1 MEKADLTSF
10 SIQTEVKET
19 QVAELA
25 EFLYQRL
32 VFPRKNSI
40 ANAQSTT
47 FGNEHTLSFRVLDPQ
62 GKWYF
67 DTETK
72 IGKTVEVKIVPS
84 HDPSPPDQV
93 LSQFKNDMFIAVE
106 SFEDQMRRR
115 TIYFAWGEGIK
126 VTPGKSPFKKRRIL
140 DRILFE
146 NMIFLFMLLLV
157 FSVFLFFVLARFLP
171 WPYVPIPLVGIQ
183 FLIVLAAP
191 KLISRGADWT
201 ITEQNPNVHILTYTV
216 PPEEAQVSRDKF
228 NKDTLLKIKTEIYQN
243 TLAIRKPIDCQAA
256 QEVFS
261 KYGLTCAP
269 ESLSVKTVNVYRLVE
284 QAAEKFGLQAPKI
297 VISNTVIPNAAA
309 TGPSPRLGMVLIT
322 TGILV
327 QLQEDELLAVLGH
340 EFSHLTGRDPVVL
353 YGLISTE
360 YLFRFYV
367 VLPFLL
373 GYNVFLFYL
382 YFLAILGVIFFIAKF
397 FEARADL
404 VSAIRIGT
412 PGVLA
417 SALRKIGFRRLSIE
431 KSTSV
436 RVQSWIG
443 FDPHPPIYF
452 RVDRLEKLQTPV
464 RVRSPLLTSI
474 KDCFRG
480 FFDSF

>member
-1 MEKADLTSF
+1 MEKTDLTSF
-10 SIQTEVKET
+10 TIQTEVKET

-32 VFPRKNSI
+32 VLPRKDSI
-40 ANAQSTT
+40 VNAQRTS
-47 FGNEHTLSFRVLDPQ
+47 FENEHTLSFRILDPQ
-62 GKWYF
+62 GKWHF
-67 DTETK
+67 DVEAR
-72 IGKTVEVKIVPS
+72 IGRTVEVKIAPS
-84 HDPSPPDQV
+84 YDPSPPYQA
-93 LSQFKNDMFIAVE
+93 LTQFKDDMFIAVE
-106 SFEDQMRRR
+106 SFEDQLRRR

-126 VTPGKSPFKKRRIL
+126 LTPGKSPFKKRRIL

-157 FSVFLFFVLARFLP
+157 FSVFLFIVLAPFFG
-171 WPYVPIPLVGIQ
+171 PYVPIPLVAIQ

-201 ITEQNPNVHILTYTV
+201 ITKQNPNVHILTYTI
-216 PPEEAQVSRDKF
+216 PPDETQISREKLSR
-228 NKDTLLKIKTEIYQN
+228 DTLLEMKTEIYQDS
-243 TLAIRKPIDCQAA
+243 LAVGKPIDCQLA

-269 ESLSVKTVNVYRLVE
+269 ENLSVKTVNVYQLVD
-284 QAAEKFGLQAPKI
+284 QAAGKFDLQVPKI

-309 TGPSPRLGMVLIT
+309 TGPSPKLGMVLIT

-382 YFLAILGVIFFIAKF
+382 YFLVILGVIFFIAKF

-404 VSAIRIGT
+404 VSAIKIGT
-412 PGVLA
+412 PQVLA
-417 SALRKIGFRRLSIE
+417 SALRKIGFRRLGIE
-431 KSTSV
+431 RSASV
-436 RVQSWIG
+436 RFQSWIG

-452 RVDRLEKLQTPV
+452 RVDRLEKLQPPV
-464 RVRSPLLTSI
+464 RVKSPLLTSI

-480 FFDSF
+480 LFASF

>member
-1 MEKADLTSF
+1 MQKADLTSF
-10 SIQTEVKET
+10 TIQTGIKEA
-19 QVAELA
+19 QVAELG

-32 VFPRKNSI
+32 VLPRKNSI
-40 ANAQSTT
+40 TNAQRTT
-47 FGNEHTLSFRVLDPQ
+47 FENEYTLSFRVLDPQ
-62 GKWYF
+62 GKWHF
-67 DTETK
+67 DTEAR
-72 IGKTVEVKIVPS
+72 IGKTVSVRIDLS
-84 HDPSPPDQV
+84 HDPGPPDYE
-93 LSQFKNDMFIAVE
+93 LSQFKDDVFIAIE
-106 SFEDQMRRR
+106 TFEDQMRRR
-115 TIYFAWGEGIK
+115 AIYFAWGEGVK
-126 VTPGKSPFKKRRIL
+126 VVPGKSPFKRRRIL
-140 DRILFE
+140 SRILFE

-157 FSVFLFFVLARFLP
+157 FSVFLFIVLAPFFG
-171 WPYVPIPLVGIQ
+171 PYVPIPLVAIQ

-216 PPEEAQVSRDKF
+216 PPEEAQILREKLS
-228 NKDTLLKIKTEIYQN
+228 KDTLLKIKTEIYQN
-243 TLAIRKPIDCQAA
+243 TLALRRPIDCQTA

-261 KYGLTCAP
+261 KYGLTCVP
-269 ESLSVKTVNVYRLVE
+269 ENLSVKTVNVYRLVE
-284 QAAEKFGLQAPKI
+284 EAAGKFGLQVPKI

-367 VLPFLL
+367 VLPFVL
-373 GYNVFLFYL
+373 GYNVLLFYL
-382 YFLAILGVIFFIAKF
+382 YFIVILGVIFFIAKF

-412 PGVLA
+412 PHALA
-417 SALRKIGFRRLSIE
+417 SALRKIGFKRLSME
-431 KSTSV
+431 RSASA

-452 RVDRLEKLQTPV
+452 RVDRLEKLQTPI

-474 KDCFRG
+474 KDCFSG
-480 FFDSF
+480 LFASF

>member
-10 SIQTEVKET
+10 DIQTEIKET

-32 VFPRKNSI
+32 VFPRKNSV
-40 ANAQSTT
+40 ANVQRTT
-47 FGNEHTLSFRVLDPQ
+47 FENEHTLSFRVLDPQ
-62 GKWYF
+62 GEWHF

-72 IGKTVEVKIVPS
+72 IGKTVEVKIAPS
-84 HDPSPPDQV
+84 YDPNPPEQA
-93 LSQFKNDMFIAVE
+93 LSQFKDDMFIAVE

-126 VTPGKSPFKKRRIL
+126 VTPGKPPFRRRRIL

-157 FSVFLFFVLARFLP
+157 FSVFLFFVLARFFP
-171 WPYVPIPLVGIQ
+171 WLYVPIPLVAIQ
-183 FLIVLAAP
+183 FLIVLVAP

-216 PPEEAQVSRDKF
+216 PPEEAQIFREKLS
-228 NKDTLLKIKTEIYQN
+228 KDTLLQIKTEIYQN
-243 TLAIRKPIDCQAA
+243 TLAIKKPIDCQAA
-256 QEVFS
+256 QDVFS
-261 KYGLTCAP
+261 KYGLTCGP
-269 ESLSVKTVNVYRLVE
+269 ENLSVKTVNVYRLVE
-284 QAAEKFGLQAPKI
+284 EAARKFGLQVPKI

-309 TGPSPRLGMVLIT
+309 TGPSPRLGLVLIT

-340 EFSHLTGRDPVVL
+340 EFGHLTGRDPVVL
-353 YGLISTE
+353 YGLVSAE

-367 VLPFLL
+367 VLTFL
-373 GYNVFLFYL
+373 GQYVFLFYL
-382 YFLAILGVIFFIAKF
+382 YFILILGVIFFIAKF

-412 PGVLA
+412 PQVLA
-417 SALRKIGFRRLSIE
+417 SALRKIGFKRLGIE
-431 KSTSV
+431 RSTSV

-452 RVDRLEKLQTPV
+452 RVDRLEKLRTPV

-480 FFDSF
+480 LFASF